1 MPSTKITALD
11 VARHAGVSQPTVSRV
26 FTPGMKV
33 SPEMAE
39 KVRLAARE
47 LGYRPNTLARS
58 LITGQSK
65 TIGLIVA
72 YLDNP
77 FYTEALEKL
86 SRVLKDQ
93 GYNLMVFM
101 AANHAADIDSVV
113 HDLLDHQVDGI
124 IMASVSM
131 SSALTDRLTAEGVP
145 LILFNRGQDGNE
157 LSTVTSAN
165 VTGGRKVA
173 EFLIAGG
180 HKRIAHISGWLGSST
195 GRDRQAGFVAGLSD
209 AGMTPFSMIDGL
221 YTREAAAAATRAM
234 FAGSDTPDAIFVG
247 NDHMAFAVMEVL
259 EGELELKIPQ
269 DVSVVGYDDVAMS
282 AWPSFSL
289 TTVRQPANR
298 MVDAVVAQLLKQI
311 GASDAETAQIEI
323 DGPLI
328 LRNSAKK
335 PKGWTS

>member
-1 MPSTKITALD
+1 MPSTKVTALD

-33 SPEMAE
+33 SPAMAE
-39 KVRLAARE
+39 KVRKAARE

-65 TIGLIVA
+65 TIGLVVA

-86 SRVLKDQ
+86 SRALKDQ
-93 GYNLMVFM
+93 GYNLMVFLS
-101 AANHAADIDSVV
+101 ANHAADIDNVV

-124 IMASVSM
+124 IMASVSI
-131 SSALTDRLTAEGVP
+131 SSALTDRLASEGVP
-145 LILFNRGQDGNE
+145 LILFNRGQDGDD
-157 LSTVTSAN
+157 LPSVTSAN
-165 VTGGRKVA
+165 HAGGRKVA

-180 HKRIAHISGWLGSST
+180 HERIAHISGWQGSST
-195 GRDRQAGFVAGLSD
+195 GRDRQNGFLEALTEAGITPAG
-209 AGMTPFSMIDGL
+209 IVDGL
-221 YTREAAAAATRAM
+221 YTREAAAATRAL
-234 FAGSDTPDAIFVG
+234 FAGTNTPDAIFVG
-247 NDHMAFAVMEVL
+247 NDHMAFAVIEVL
-259 EGELELKIPQ
+259 TQELGLAIPQ

-298 MVDAVVAQLLKQI
+298 MVDAVVEQLLAHIDTPQKQP
-311 GASDAETAQIEI
+311 AQIEI

-328 LRNSAKK
+328 LRNSARR
-335 PKGWTS
+335 PKGWTE

>member
-1 MPSTKITALD
+1 
-11 VARHAGVSQPTVSRV
+11 
-26 FTPGMKV
+26 MKV
-33 SPEMAE
+33 SSEMAE

-58 LITGQSK
+58 LITGQSM

-86 SRVLKDQ
+86 SRALKDR

-101 AANHAADIDSVV
+101 AANHAADVDAVV

-131 SSALTDRLTAEGVP
+131 SSALTDRLATEGVP

-157 LSTVTSAN
+157 LSMVTSAN
-165 VTGGRKVA
+165 VMGGRKVA

-180 HKRIAHISGWLGSST
+180 HQRIAHISGWLGSST
-195 GRDRQAGFVAGLSD
+195 GRDRQAGFELALAEAGIS
-209 AGMTPFSMIDGL
+209 PFAMIDGL
-221 YTREAAAAATRAM
+221 YTREAASAAARAM
-234 FAGSDTPDAIFVG
+234 FAASKVPDAIFVG
-247 NDHMAFAVMEVL
+247 NDHMAFAVMEVIK
-259 EGELELKIPQ
+259 GELGLDVPG
-269 DVSVVGYDDVAMS
+269 DVSIVGYDDVAMS

-298 MVDAVVAQLLKQI
+298 MVDAVVDQLLKQI
-311 GASDAETAQIEI
+311 GEPDSETAKIEI

-328 LRNSAKK
+328 LRDSAIK